1 MADTINVKLLWEDK
15 STGDEDEDGQVVRIY
30 TDSPSFKPTDKID
43 YAVARH
49 PWMQLQPIAAGEEE
63 LIVALALPVTF
74 VKFQVRQ
81 YNARGYG
88 DWSVPKLL
96 PITSASSGVGVPPPP
111 DNLGLSVVG
120 ASTPPPVP
128 TDPPPTPP
136 VTGGGGVT
144 SNYVFTS
151 QYSGVQGQSQWSY
164 RDSSGTL
171 LVYDAVNAKWNGN
184 ETYLAVW
191 NGGFRH
197 SSSGTL
203 KDCIVRFTVPATG
216 VADITGVAQLYS
228 APGNVTFIIK
238 HNSTTKFS
246 QAMTDTTAHPYS
258 ITALAVTAGDTIDF
272 ISRFSGGSLS
282 NNNNVILAP
291 TINLTT
297 DGTTAVNPTIASLL
311 PATFTLSVGAAQPLI
326 VALSSPAIEPAV
338 ITLSSTDVAKITVP
352 ASITIPIGSSS
363 KEFTATGVAVG
374 GSTLEAGYNSST
386 KQSIG
391 SVVAPA
397 SGTWANAPAGT
408 VLVDSNFTTLNG
420 LFDVYGSTIL
430 TTDATAP
437 FSPSG
442 VGKAR
447 LEALA
452 REGGNQLEY
461 NSPVN
466 YREMYFGLYWRTN
479 PQFQGRSASN
489 KLFFMRG
496 LGLTNGVFY
505 MSGGPNM
512 GQSSFY
518 ILWSHNTSWLNN
530 SHIMGGDAI
539 GSTAYSNVGN
549 ATVVPGVWY
558 KIECHIRAST
568 TASSRDGFIRWW
580 INGVLCGS
588 YNQLNYA
595 GQNSS
600 VSNPGTM
607 NQWMMAQTWDG
618 AGDMGVYNTVPWEHY
633 IDHVRVVGLN

>member
-49 PWMQLQPIAAGEEE
+49 PWMQLRPIAAGEEE
-63 LIVALALPVTF
+63 LIVTLALPVTF

-164 RDSSGTL
+164 LDSSGTL
-171 LVYDAVNAKWNGN
+171 LVYDAANSKWNGN
-184 ETYLAVW
+184 ELYLAVW

-246 QAMTDTTAHPYS
+246 QAMTDTTPYPYS

-282 NNNNVILAP
+282 NNNNAVLAP

-297 DGTTAVNPTIASLL
+297 DGTTAVNPTLASLL
-311 PATFTLSVGAAQPLI
+311 PTTFTLAVGSAQPLV
-326 VALSSPAIEPAV
+326 VALSSPAIEAAV

-374 GSTLEAGYNSST
+374 GSTIEAAYNSST

-397 SGTWANAPAGT
+397 SGAWANAPAGGALLHD
-408 VLVDSNFTTLNG
+408 VNFSNLNG
-420 LFDVYGSTIL
+420 LFDVYGTTIL
-430 TTDATAP
+430 TTDVTAP

-442 VGKAR
+442 VGLAR
-447 LEALA
+447 LEARA
-452 REGGNQLEY
+452 MYGGNQLEY
-461 NSPVN
+461 ATPVL

-479 PQFQGRSASN
+479 PQFQGRISGN
-489 KLFFMRG
+489 KLFFLRG
-496 LGLTNGVFY
+496 PGTNGVFS
-505 MSGGPNM
+505 MVGGPNM
-512 GQSSFY
+512 GQSSFR
-518 ILWSHNTSWLNN
+518 LVWSHNSGHLDN
-530 SHIMGGDAI
+530 SHIMGSDLGLGAEP
-539 GSTAYSNVGN
+539 NVGN
-549 ATVVPGVWY
+549 GTLVPGVWY

-568 TASSRDGFIRWW
+568 TTTSRDGFIRWW
-580 INGVLCGS
+580 LNGVLIGS
-588 YNQLNYA
+588 YNQFNYA
-595 GQNSS
+595 GLNSS
-600 VSNPGTM
+600 ASNPGTM
-607 NQWMMAQTWDG
+607 NQWLMTQTWDG
-618 AGDMGVYNTVPWEHY
+618 SGDMGTSNTVPWEHY
-633 IDHVRVVGLN
+633 IDHLRLVGRN

>member
-15 STGDEDEDGQVVRIY
+15 STGDEEENGQVVRIY

-49 PWMQLQPIAAGEEE
+49 PWMQLRPIAAGEEE
-63 LIVALALPVTF
+63 LIVTLALPVTF

-164 RDSSGTL
+164 LDSSGTL
-171 LVYDAVNAKWNGN
+171 LVYDAANYKWNGN
-184 ETYLAVW
+184 ELYLSVW

-246 QAMTDTTAHPYS
+246 QAMTDTTPYPYS

-282 NNNNVILAP
+282 NNNNAVLAP

-297 DGTTAVNPTIASLL
+297 DGTTAVNPTLASLL
-311 PATFTLSVGAAQPLI
+311 PTTFTLAVGSAQPLV
-326 VALSSPAIEPAV
+326 VALSSPAIEAAV

-374 GSTLEAGYNSST
+374 GSTIEAAYNSST

-397 SGTWANAPAGT
+397 SGAWANAPAGGALLHD
-408 VLVDSNFTTLNG
+408 VNFSNLNG
-420 LFDVYGSTIL
+420 LFDVYGTTIL
-430 TTDATAP
+430 TTDVTAP

-442 VGKAR
+442 VGLAR
-447 LEALA
+447 LEARA
-452 REGGNQLEY
+452 MYGGNQLEY
-461 NSPVN
+461 ATPVL

-479 PQFQGRSASN
+479 PQFQGRISGN
-489 KLFFMRG
+489 KLFFLRG
-496 LGLTNGVFY
+496 PGTNGVFN
-505 MSGGPNM
+505 MVGGPNM
-512 GQSSFY
+512 GQSSFRL
-518 ILWSHNTSWLNN
+518 IWSHNSAHLNN
-530 SHIMGGDAI
+530 SHIMGSDLGLGAE
-539 GSTAYSNVGN
+539 SNVGN
-549 ATVVPGVWY
+549 GTLVPGVWY

-568 TASSRDGFIRWW
+568 TTTSRDGFIRWW
-580 INGVLCGS
+580 LNGVLIGS

-595 GQNSS
+595 GLNSS
-600 VSNPGTM
+600 ASNPGTM
-607 NQWMMAQTWDG
+607 NQWLMTQTWDG
-618 AGDMGVYNTVPWEHY
+618 SGDMGTSNTVPWEHY
-633 IDHVRVVGLN
+633 LDHLRLVGRH